1 MNISENYF
9 SMIVFNLNF
18 FHPLSVRCIDCIQIS
33 HIKPRVHVYI
43 HLQYIHIVLF
53 IFYSYVSSMIST
65 GMFNNFRTFTDIFS
79 LEYVMQLQSFS
90 MVVLA
95 ITISD

>member
-1 MNISENYF
+1 
-9 SMIVFNLNF
+9 
-18 FHPLSVRCIDCIQIS
+18 
-33 HIKPRVHVYI
+33 
-43 HLQYIHIVLF
+43 
-53 IFYSYVSSMIST
+53 MIST